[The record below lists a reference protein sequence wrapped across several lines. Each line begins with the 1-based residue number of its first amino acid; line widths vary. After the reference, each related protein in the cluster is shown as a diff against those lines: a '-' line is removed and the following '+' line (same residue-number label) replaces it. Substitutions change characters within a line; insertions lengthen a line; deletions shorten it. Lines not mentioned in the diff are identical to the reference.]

1 MRINWIF
8 FLILLLLLA
17 SLVTIFMLPVEDN
30 ATVGWIARLSC
41 VLAVILMIVFYWCI
55 MKPMR
60 SITNGVDL
68 LREQD
73 FSSRLAH
80 VNQYEAD
87 AIVDM
92 FNGMMASLKEERL
105 RLREQNHFLDLLI
118 DVSPM
123 GIIIL
128 DNNDRIVS
136 ANPSAC
142 HFLDCERDALC
153 ESALSDLGSQL
164 GQKLAALAP
173 KEPKILRLND
183 SMIYRCQRL
192 SFMDKGFAHP
202 FILIEKLTDELIK
215 AEKKS
220 YEKVIR
226 VIAHEVNNTMA
237 GVNSMLST
245 ADMILSDTPDTNR
258 DLLEVIKV
266 CEGRCKSM
274 SRFIT
279 SLAEVVKIPEARPTM
294 TDLNVEIERLRVM
307 LESMCNLRNIKL
319 TLSLAPKEIPV
330 SIDSVLMG
338 QAIIN
343 IVKNSVESI
352 GNCGE
357 VTISTSATPPTLV
370 ITDNGAGISSETA
383 NMLFSPFFSTKTNG
397 HGIGL
402 MFISEVLHKHGCK
415 FSLETGADDLTRFTI
430 RFAHTKA

>member
-1 MRINWIF
+1 MRISWIF

-17 SLVTIFMLPVEDN
+17 SLVTIFILPVGGN
-30 ATVGWIARLSC
+30 STVGWIARLSC
-41 VLAVILMIVFYWCI
+41 VVAVILMIVFYWSV

-60 SITNGVDL
+60 TILNGIDL

-87 AIVDM
+87 GIVDM
-92 FNGMMASLKEERL
+92 FNGMMSSLKEERL
-105 RLREQNHFLDLLI
+105 RMREQNHFLDLLI

-128 DNNDRIVS
+128 DDNDRIFS

-142 HFLDCERDALC
+142 NFLESDKESLYGKALC
-153 ESALSDLGSQL
+153 ELQSQL
-164 GQKLAALAP
+164 GQKLQTLAP
-173 KEPKILRLND
+173 DDPQTVRLND

-202 FILIEKLTDELIK
+202 FILIEKLTAEVIK

-237 GVNSMLST
+237 AINSMLST
-245 ADMILSDTPDTNR
+245 ADMILSDDPDKNR

-266 CEGRCKSM
+266 CEGRCGSM

-279 SLAEVVKIPEARPTM
+279 SLAEVVKIPEARLIK
-294 TDLNVEIERLRVM
+294 TDLNNEINRLRVL
-307 LESMCNLRNIKL
+307 LESMCNPRNIRL
-319 TLSLAPKEIPV
+319 DIRLSSESIPV
-330 SIDSVLMG
+330 SIDPVLME

-343 IVKNSVESI
+343 IVKNSAESI

-357 VTISTSATPPTLV
+357 ITIDTSATPPTL
-370 ITDNGAGISSETA
+370 IIADNGPGISAETA

-402 MFISEVLHKHGCK
+402 MLTSEVLRKHGCK
-415 FSLETGADDLTRFTI
+415 FSLETCSDDLTRFTI
-430 RFAHTKA
+430 RFATAKA